1 MRQNLEK
8 SRHKLRARTYHDFN
22 FIFGLLSAGIFPS
35 STCEEKKA
43 IERQVEIKDD
53 LRGHAGDTRW
63 ESPPFAFCSSF
74 SSSSD
79 LSSSSSSYSFYY
91 LYRSLSWH
99 SHGFSGRH
107 LHQFDHQKNPA
118 KSHISHPIIHRKRL
132 GKKKTDQVFKLSI
145 IIIDKLM
152 KSNMR
157 TGNLKA
163 KDCRT
168 WGSSKESTCLTVLA
182 ELEASP
188 EHQQYTG
195 QIIYRLLPFA
205 FEIS

>member
-1 MRQNLEK
+1 MQQNLEK

-22 FIFGLLSAGIFPS
+22 FIFGLLSAEIFPS

-91 LYRSLSWH
+91 LYRSLS
-99 SHGFSGRH
+99 
-107 LHQFDHQKNPA
+107 
-118 KSHISHPIIHRKRL
+118 
-132 GKKKTDQVFKLSI
+132 
-145 IIIDKLM
+145 
-152 KSNMR
+152 
-157 TGNLKA
+157 
-163 KDCRT
+163 
-168 WGSSKESTCLTVLA
+168 
-182 ELEASP
+182 
-188 EHQQYTG
+188 
-195 QIIYRLLPFA
+195 
-205 FEIS
+205 